1 MYYYHFANEIHEI
14 TIDDDDKVQ
23 MSSLFIATLKY
34 AVDRLYISKL
44 ATVANE
50 AALSLLVTS
59 LHLQFPRSLVD
70 PHGFSQT
77 EIQLPLP
84 LPLDMNMNRERTNPT
99 TTQASRGV

>member
-1 MYYYHFANEIHEI
+1 
-14 TIDDDDKVQ
+14 

-44 ATVANE
+44 AMVANE

-59 LHLQFPRSLVD
+59 LYLPFPRYLID

-77 EIQLPLP
+77 EMQLPLP

-99 TTQASRGV
+99 TTQASRGG